1 MSSPRQL
8 EVQKHYETAFGSK
21 PAAKSFDKGPVH
33 QLPDDFCV
41 FEVPPGSERDV
52 WIYGTCGMSF
62 ADSAPIELFLLSPM
76 QAPELVEL
84 LYITA
89 YFHLFSEQLDIDH
102 TVNFGRPWLPGSQCD
117 HGILSTMDGAR
128 VQWADIDGQK
138 VQFLW
143 LIPITKAERDY
154 KIELGADA
162 LDEKFVEKEVDCADV
177 MRESAV

>member
-8 EVQKHYETAFGSK
+8 EVEKHYETALGSK
-21 PAAKSFDKGPVH
+21 PVAVTFYKGPVH
-33 QLPDDFCV
+33 QLPSDFCV
-41 FEVPPGSERDV
+41 FEVPPGSARDV

-62 ADSAPIELFLLSPM
+62 GDSTPIELFLLSPRK
-76 QAPELVEL
+76 APELVEL

-89 YFHLFSEQLDIDH
+89 HFHLFSEQLDTDH

-117 HGILSTMDGAR
+117 HGILSTMDGAK
-128 VQWADIDGQK
+128 VQWADVDDQK

-154 KIELGADA
+154 KVEFGSDA
-162 LDEKFVEKEVDCADV
+162 LDEEFVEKEVDCVDP
-177 MRESAV
+177 MRQSSV